1 MSKVLKVSLSEEEL
15 KKRLRFPENYTI
27 LKIAETFIQFG
38 SEPVIR
44 RFEFLV
50 KVEDYKKDDA

>member
-1 MSKVLKVSLSEEEL
+1 MVSKFLKVSLSEEEL

-27 LKIAETFIQFG
+27 LNIAETFIQFG

-50 KVEDYKKDDA
+50 KVEDKKDDA